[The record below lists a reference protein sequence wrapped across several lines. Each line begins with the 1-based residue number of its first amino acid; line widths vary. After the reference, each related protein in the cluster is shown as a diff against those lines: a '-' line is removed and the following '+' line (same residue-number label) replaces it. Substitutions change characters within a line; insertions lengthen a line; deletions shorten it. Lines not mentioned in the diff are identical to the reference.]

1 MKLRVFDLGTIM
13 VDQGWS
19 IGGAG
24 AATESNPSPQAVRRP
39 LKIISTLIEHP
50 KAGVLL
56 YECGATPTFEQAWP
70 KPVQEAFAIRGY
82 SDSHRLDKLL
92 NQAGYDVKDVKAI
105 VMGHL
110 HLDHAGGL
118 EFFRGHNVPIYVH
131 EQELKYAFY
140 AVATKE
146 DFGAY
151 LPHYLDP
158 GFNWKALHGSEIE
171 LFDGLTLHH
180 TPGHTP
186 GLMALEVKLK
196 NSEPFLLTS
205 DQFHVKENY
214 FEERPLGWLLR
225 DMSAWWTSLRKI
237 QRLAARANANLLFGH
252 DPDMLARY
260 SREAYY
266 D

>member
-1 MKLRVFDLGTIM
+1 MKLHVLDLGTVM
-13 VDQGWS
+13 ADQGWS
-19 IGGAG
+19 IMGAG
-24 AATESNPSPQAVRRP
+24 AATQSNPSPQSVRRQ
-39 LKIISTLIEHP
+39 LKIIGTLIEHP
-50 KAGVLL
+50 KAGVIL
-56 YECGATPTFEQAWP
+56 YECGAAPTYRELWP
-70 KPVQEAFAIRGY
+70 APVQDAFAVAGY
-82 SDSHRLDKLL
+82 TEEHRLDKRL
-92 NQAGYDVKDVKAI
+92 NKAGYEIKDVKAI
-105 VMGHL
+105 IMGHL

-140 AVATKE
+140 AVCTKE

-158 GFNWKALHGSEIE
+158 SFNWKALHGSEIE

-214 FEERPLGWLLR
+214 FEERPLGWLIR

-237 QRLAARANANLLFGH
+237 QRLAGRANANLLFGH
-252 DPDMLARY
+252 DPDMLAKY
-260 SREAYY
+260 TKEQYY